1 MKTMTIFN
9 VLLGIIVVGLSGYL
23 LIAILYPEKF

>member
-1 MKTMTIFN
+1 MTIFN